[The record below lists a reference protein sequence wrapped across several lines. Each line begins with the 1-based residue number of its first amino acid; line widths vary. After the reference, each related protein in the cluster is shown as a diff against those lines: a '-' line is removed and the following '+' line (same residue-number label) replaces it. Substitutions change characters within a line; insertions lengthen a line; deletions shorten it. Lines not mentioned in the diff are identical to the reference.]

1 MRLSACRRGDTGRA
15 GSVLVACRASG
26 TESGDRI
33 SPWALLSTA
42 MKVRDVTETLDLARA
57 TAGMDQMV
65 VKHRPR
71 LPSDNG
77 LR

>member
-1 MRLSACRRGDTGRA
+1 
-15 GSVLVACRASG
+15 
-26 TESGDRI
+26 
-33 SPWALLSTA
+33 

-65 VKHRPR
+65 VKHRHR